1 MQSCARSDQSSSA
14 GSHYCTN
21 YLSRFFYHMKRGLFW
36 RVCEFLSYIS
46 KKVGSP
52 LVLFGAMAVVGFPL
66 VAYFGKK
73 LNYDR
78 TEYKILEGRL
88 EFEEGFFN
96 INEKVIK
103 FKDVKEVTPRKS
115 FLQRIYDLG
124 TISGDRRDRLLS
136 ADQCIF
142 CSRIRKRVREW
153 RRCLRHPQRNVR
165 ENKKHRRYTEGLARI
180 ARTRRPFSTLFF
192 GRASLTPQSRAE
204 T

>member
-1 MQSCARSDQSSSA
+1 
-14 GSHYCTN
+14 
-21 YLSRFFYHMKRGLFW
+21 
-36 RVCEFLSYIS
+36 
-46 KKVGSP
+46 
-52 LVLFGAMAVVGFPL
+52 MAVVGFPL

-142 CSRIRKRVREW
+142 CSRIGNV
-153 RRCLRHPQRNVR
+153 CASGGGVCDIRN
-165 ENKKHRRYTEGLARI
+165 
-180 ARTRRPFSTLFF
+180 
-192 GRASLTPQSRAE
+192 E
-204 T
+204 TFEKIRNIVDTQKD